1 MISQY
6 CRLYHQTKP
15 FSHIVIDLFREAV
28 DKCHAKSAISKFDEH
43 KSDTDSGRSS
53 IHCEKELYGKC
64 EDAEMVK
71 INAIHHLR
79 VTRCT
84 DDKLKA
90 LNHLKI
96 APTNIIGY
104 DNECD
109 TRDIGKHHIQAAPVG
124 SKCLQVISRK
134 NAILKR
140 RNLHRRNT
148 IDSSQF
154 KDVENN
160 RPFNTPNSNVSKS
173 TNCLN
178 RREPYSG
185 NGFLEQIDRMNF
197 MGSSMPGLYY

>member
-1 MISQY
+1 M
-6 CRLYHQTKP
+6 
-15 FSHIVIDLFREAV
+15 IDLFREAV
-28 DKCHAKSAISKFDEH
+28 DKFHAKSAIAKCDEH

-64 EDAEMVK
+64 EEAAMVK
-71 INAIHHLR
+71 TNAINHLR

-90 LNHLKI
+90 LNLPKI
-96 APTNIIGY
+96 ASTNIIGY
-104 DNECD
+104 DKESMLD
-109 TRDIGKHHIQAAPVG
+109 ARDIGKHHIQAAPVAG
-124 SKCLQVISRK
+124 KCLQVISRK
-134 NAILKR
+134 HAILKR

-154 KDVENN
+154 KDIENN
-160 RPFNTPNSNVSKS
+160 RPINMSKS

-178 RREPYSG
+178 RCEPSSA

-197 MGSSMPGLYY
+197 MGSSMPGMY